1 MKKNWLI
8 GVIIIFSGCHIAG
21 TVPPSTIEK
30 TRSLVLFDFE
40 GDFDLDA
47 VETTDSVQV
56 SLTKTEKGNTLRITI
71 GDEEQRPTVVLK
83 SAEGHWDLS
92 QFLYVAMDVR
102 NQGTND
108 VLVTCRLDNHPWVD
122 GGVAIP
128 AEASKTLTV
137 LIKRPTPPEHFAK
150 FLFGMNGMPG
160 GYVPSMMPINLRKI
174 KGLFVSFPAP
184 QAEHTI
190 EIDNIR
196 ATGSYEPATLEELRS
211 SMFPLIDTFGQY
223 IHKDWPGK
231 THSVEDLDC
240 QREKEASDLAKHP
253 SPSDWNAYGGWTAGP
268 QLEATGHFR
277 VEKYQ
282 DKWWFVDPEGRL
294 FWSHGINCVH
304 AGFFGTHFANEVGT
318 PITDRQKYF
327 EELPALGS
335 DFAQF
340 YGTGSVA
347 PHGYYKDKGE
357 YKTYKFSLANLFHK
371 YCENWLEVFTDITH
385 KRLRSWG
392 MNTIG
397 SWSEGPI
404 YLARKTPYVEIID
417 SGGPR
422 IEGAWGYWGKF
433 PDPFD
438 PVFSQLLWRQL
449 KQALA
454 RTVDD
459 PWCIGYFIDT
469 ELTWGW
475 SGEGWSGELHL
486 ALGTLQSPAEQAAK
500 KAFVEDLK
508 AKYENIDNLN
518 KAWGTRY
525 GSWRGMLQSRKE
537 PDEKKAYTD
546 LASFSRRIAEKYFQ
560 VCSEAV
566 KGAAPNKLYL
576 GCRFGFHW
584 YPEVLLGEEW
594 PLSIAAKYC
603 DVISFN
609 RSRYS
614 SRALR
619 PPEGID
625 KPVIIGG
632 FHFGALDRGMFHTG
646 LRSVFDQAERGQAYI
661 RYVREG
667 LENPYLVGTHWFQ
680 YRDQPTTGRGDG
692 ENYQVG
698 FIDICDTP
706 YPETIAACREV
717 GYKMYE
723 YRMEN

>member
-8 GVIIIFSGCHIAG
+8 GFAIIFSGCHIAG

-47 VETTDSVQV
+47 VETTDGIQI
-56 SLTKTEKGNTLRITI
+56 SLTKTEKGNTLRITT
-71 GDEEQRPTVVLK
+71 GDKEQRPTVVLK
-83 SAEGHWDLS
+83 AAEGHWDLCR
-92 QFLYVAMDVR
+92 FLYVAMDVR
-102 NQGTND
+102 NQGTID
-108 VLVTCRLDNHPWVD
+108 VLATCRLDNNKWVD
-122 GGVAIP
+122 GGVTIP
-128 AEASKTLTV
+128 AGASKTLTV
-137 LIKRPTPPEHFAK
+137 LIKRRTPPGHYAK

-160 GYVPSMMPINLRKI
+160 GYVWIMEPINLRKI
-174 KGLFVSFPAP
+174 KGLFVSVPAP

-196 ATGSYEPATLEELRS
+196 ATGSYEPATLEELKS

-231 THSVEDLDC
+231 THSVEDLAHH
-240 QREKEASDLAKHP
+240 REKEASDLAKHP
-253 SPSDWNAYGGWTAGP
+253 SPSDWNEYGGWTAGP

-282 DKWWFVDPEGRL
+282 DKWWLVDPEGRL
-294 FWSHGINCVH
+294 FWSHGLDCVH
-304 AGFFGTHFANEVGT
+304 PWFGVT

-327 EELPALGS
+327 QELPDGNTPLARFYEMS
-335 DFAQF
+335 DW
-340 YGTGSVA
+340 A

-357 YKTYKFSLANLFHK
+357 YKTYNFKQANLFRK
-371 YCENWLEVFTDITH
+371 YGENWLDVFTDITQ

-397 SWSEGPI
+397 SWSDEKI
-404 YLARKTPYVEIID
+404 YLARKMPYVGTINSD
-417 SGGPR
+417 GPR
-422 IEGAWGYWGKF
+422 IEGAKGYWGKF

-438 PVFSQLLWRQL
+438 SLFRKLLGGQL

-459 PWCIGYFIDT
+459 PWCIGYFIDN
-469 ELTWGW
+469 ELTWGGW
-475 SGEGWSGELHL
+475 GGEPHL
-486 ALGTLQSPAEQAAK
+486 ALWTLQSPAEQAAK

-508 AKYENIDNLN
+508 AKYETIEDLN
-518 KAWGTRY
+518 KAWGTGY
-525 GSWRGMLQSRKE
+525 NSWQGMLLARKV
-537 PDEKKAYTD
+537 PDKKKAYTD
-546 LASFSRRIAEKYFQ
+546 LANFSSRIAEKYFQ
-560 VCSEAV
+560 MCSEAV
-566 KGAAPNKLYL
+566 KGAAPDKLYL
-576 GCRFGFHW
+576 GCRFDFHS
-584 YPEVLLGEEW
+584 YPEELLGNEW
-594 PLSIAAKYC
+594 PVSIAAKYC

-609 RSRYS
+609 RYRYS

-625 KPVIIGG
+625 KPVIIGE

-646 LRSVFDQAERGQAYI
+646 LRSAVDQAERGQDYI

-680 YRDQPTTGRGDG
+680 YGDQATTGRGDG

-698 FIDICDTP
+698 FIDVCDTP
-706 YPETIAACREV
+706 YAETIAACREV